1 MFAERF
7 FLLLMG
13 VRVLGELLVEKLVNN
28 RRDIGRVFFISL
40 NPDLVPP
47 WEESCVIVY
56 YCSI

>member
-7 FLLLMG
+7 VLLLMR

-47 WEESCVIVY
+47 REEIVH
-56 YCSI
+56 CSI